1 MTRYNL
7 IIKNLALREIR
18 SFGVVKLL
26 SVWLVM
32 QVIGIGF
39 IGNLVPLPK
48 VCASRLL
55 DWGILLTFLV
65 SKFLCFGCFITYNL
79 TEEFRTLIF
88 FSLSRAADFLIY
100 LWFYLFILTMFDFVN
115 HFILLIFS
123 GNESAAASKVF
134 FWDFFSN
141 LIFVPSVL
149 FFSAFTSLKNVLG
162 SLIFLAGI
170 SVSLWSSLVN
180 WHSAPIFVF
189 VCLGLSTFM
198 GYFSYQAILD
208 DDTV

>member
-1 MTRYNL
+1 MMRYNL

-18 SFGVVKLL
+18 SFGVAKLL
-26 SVWLVM
+26 TVWLVM
-32 QVIGIGF
+32 QVISIGF

-55 DWGILLTFLV
+55 DWGILMTFLV
-65 SKFLCFGCFITYNL
+65 NKFLCFGSFITYSL
-79 TEEFRTLIF
+79 AKEFRTLIF
-88 FSLSRAADFLIY
+88 FSLSRVTDFLTY
-100 LWFYLFILTMFDFVN
+100 LWFYLFVLTMFDVVN
-115 HFILLIFS
+115 HYILVIFFS
-123 GNESAAASKVF
+123 NDSAAASKVF

-162 SLIFLAGI
+162 SLIFLTGVSI
-170 SVSLWSSLVN
+170 SLWSSLVN
-180 WHSAPIFVF
+180 WHTAPIFVL
-189 VCLGLSTFM
+189 VCLGLSTFV
-198 GYFSYQAILD
+198 GYFSYQTILN